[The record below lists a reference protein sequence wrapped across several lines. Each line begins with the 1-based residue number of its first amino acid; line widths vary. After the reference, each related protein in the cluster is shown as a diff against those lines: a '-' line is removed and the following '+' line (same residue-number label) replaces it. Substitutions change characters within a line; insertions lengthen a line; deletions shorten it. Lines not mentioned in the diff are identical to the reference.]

1 MKFDVQ
7 SVSRDIADSRR
18 RAQALVDS
26 VSVDQLK
33 RHPDPGKWSI
43 AECLA
48 HLNMTA
54 ETVQK
59 IMARGIEQ
67 AKQEK
72 KFGEGPFSLGP
83 NGRLLVWIAE
93 PPPKFRIR
101 APKNVRPP
109 AAIDD
114 PLQVLVAFMKA
125 QDEWERLM
133 REQEG
138 LDLAKIKVG
147 QGIFRMRLAAALP
160 WMMAH
165 QRRHLLQA
173 ENVKRQIVSA
183 APTIAAQAG

>member
-7 SVSRDIADSRR
+7 SVSRDITDSRR
-18 RAQALVDS
+18 RGQALMDVIS
-26 VSVDQLK
+26 AEQLMY
-33 RHPDPGKWSI
+33 RPDPGKWSI
-43 AECLA
+43 AECLV
-48 HLNMTA
+48 HLNITA

-59 IMARGIEQ
+59 FMARGIEQ
-67 AKQEK
+67 GKQEK
-72 KFGEGPFSLGP
+72 KFGEGPFSIGP
-83 NGRLLVWIAE
+83 KGRLMVWIAE

-109 AAIDD
+109 AAMGD
-114 PLQVLVAFMKA
+114 PSQILPVFMKA

-147 QGIFRMRLAAALP
+147 QGAFRVRLAAALP

-173 ENVKRQIVSA
+173 ENVKRQILSA
-183 APTIAAQAG
+183 APKTAAQAG